1 MKKLFAL
8 LLCLGVMLGCAVCV
22 SADNVTTV
30 EIISP
35 VEEVTPGEEITFEVH
50 ISATEACSSF
60 GIVPQ
65 YDHTVFEIVDG
76 ECELGGALLKVFDPE
91 KGFAYLFENATA
103 PDGLVGT
110 FVMKV
115 KESAPAGSA
124 QIEATLAVKNASE
137 TVPSTLIPAQVRIVT
152 GAAEQNPEELKP
164 AETIPATE
172 AVTEKETEATQSTE
186 PAKVVQ
192 EEVAPVETV
201 PAQTTATET
210 GATQPEAETQPKQT
224 EAAAAQPAL
233 PQKPAA
239 ETPVPTELIIAVA
252 ALVALVGALIFCC
265 VKLSKNKKTKK

>member
-76 ECELGGALLKVFDPE
+76 RCKLGGATLRVFDPE

-110 FVMKV
+110 FIMKV
-115 KESAPAGSA
+115 KENAPAGSA

-137 TVPSTLIPAQVRIVT
+137 AIPSTLIPAQVRIVT
-152 GAAEQNPEELKP
+152 GAAEQNTEELKP
-164 AETIPATE
+164 AETVPTTKAE
-172 AVTEKETEATQSTE
+172 VENETEFTQSTE

-201 PAQTTATET
+201 PAQTTEKET
-210 GATQPEAETQPKQT
+210 GTAKLEAETQPKQT
-224 EAAAAQPAL
+224 EAAAAQPVV
-233 PQKPAA
+233 PQQPA
-239 ETPVPTELIIAVA
+239 EEKTVPVQLIIAVA

>member
-8 LLCLGVMLGCAVCV
+8 LLCLGMMLGCAVCV

-30 EIISP
+30 EIIP
-35 VEEVTPGEEITFEVH
+35 TAEEVTPGEEITFEVH

-65 YDHTVFEIVDG
+65 YDHTVFEIMDG

-91 KGFAYLFENATA
+91 KGFAYLFENVTV
-103 PDGLVGT
+103 PSGLVGT

-124 QIEATLAVKNASE
+124 QIEATIAVKNASE
-137 TVPSTLIPAQVRIVT
+137 TVPSALIPAQVRIVT

-164 AETIPATE
+164 VETVPATE
-172 AVTEKETEATQSTE
+172 NAAGNENTQSTE
-186 PAKVVQ
+186 PVEVVQ
-192 EEVAPVETV
+192 EDVAPVEAI
-201 PAQTTATET
+201 PEQTTVKET

-224 EAAAAQPAL
+224 EAATAQPAL

-252 ALVALVGALIFCC
+252 VLAVLVGALVFCC